1 MLEGFRLLDDR
12 KQPAGIP
19 KVTMIQ
25 FVQCLTL
32 IIIVLKTAVSMNY
45 QRRRLQQEI
54 LTNKTIR
61 DNQPT
66 GALAFGKKA
75 QTCLSSRRPIHALHA
90 PTHVL
95 THACTHPRIFPFYC
109 SCRTA
114 INFFL
119 ILFYVNQTVLRIW
132 TIQPSL

>member
-19 KVTMIQ
+19 KVMMIQ
-25 FVQCLTL
+25 FVQCLAL

-66 GALAFGKKA
+66 GALALGKKSA
-75 QTCLSSRRPIHALHA
+75 DLSIIPTADSRVTRTHARTHA
-90 PTHVL
+90 RLYSPTH
-95 THACTHPRIFPFYC
+95 I
-109 SCRTA
+109 S
-114 INFFL
+114 
-119 ILFYVNQTVLRIW
+119 ILL
-132 TIQPSL
+132 LM